1 MSRNGSRYLRE
12 KREQKQ
18 NSRKKNPV
26 IQFVRSFNFY
36 VKLAVGALFFGY
48 FIYLFS
54 DNGNHPILL
63 TIAAV
68 SIPLYPFAKKGAD
81 DTLRHLTSANFVE
94 RLNDG
99 RARELV
105 IFYLFFFIMPL
116 TIPLSLAYFI
126 YQFVKYRSAA
136 Q

>member
-54 DNGNHPILL
+54 DNGNHPVLL

-68 SIPLYPFAKKGAD
+68 SIPLYPFAKKGTD